1 MAEFIT
7 ERSAGRIIKDGIK
20 IYAQNF
26 RAIVLI
32 SALPVVPF
40 LILGAWAASQY
51 DEAMAAVSSILEA
64 VVSIFT
70 TGAVTVAVSDVCLGN
85 RPSVSRSYAALLRIL
100 WRYLGTYLLAVSI
113 IIIGLVLL
121 VIPGIYA
128 MVVLMFALPV
138 CIIERR
144 AALDACKRSRALGK
158 GHYLRNLGVF
168 FLVLCVYIMC
178 VIAITL
184 VLVALMLVMSS
195 DPSIFLFEFL
205 NGLVGVVL
213 APIVQVSIILLYYDM
228 RVRKENFDG
237 AALAQELMT

>member
-1 MAEFIT
+1 MAELIT
-7 ERSAGRIIKDGIK
+7 ERTAGRIIKDGIK

-26 RAIVLI
+26 RAIALI

-40 LILGAWAASQY
+40 LILSAWASSQS
-51 DEAMAAVSSILEA
+51 DDTMFAVSGILEA
-64 VVSIFT
+64 VVGIFT

-100 WRYLGTYLLAVSI
+100 WRYLGTYLVAASI
-113 IIIGLVLL
+113 TIIGLVLL

-128 MVVLMFALPV
+128 IVVLMFALPV

-168 FLVLCVYIMC
+168 FLVFCVYVLCI
-178 VIAITL
+178 ITISL
-184 VLVALMLVMSS
+184 VLVALMLVMNS
-195 DPSIFLFEFL
+195 DPSIFLTDFL
-205 NGLVGVVL
+205 DGMVAVVL
-213 APIVQVSIILLYYDM
+213 APIMQVSIILLYYDM